1 MDKSRDAQGNKQSM
15 VSRSGC
21 VRCPCPLTT
30 ASTGTS
36 TRLPLEG
43 SQSRGK
49 SKVRALVTNHP
60 RQSHRNRFSSTYNP
74 DTLLRLSSGSTWGF
88 PSHPHGGVPCTAPS
102 KSSSDVTMCIDPLNS
117 VSWNKWPTSRPRAV
131 KLTSRVLAL
140 CGNGPS
146 SVYEKNGFE
155 SKSIMGVVGRD
166 EPREDGV
173 VGKGNAEEE
182 GRWEGESL
190 ADAEMRVV
198 AAGAADERSGG
209 GLCRDIA
216 ARRCE
221 RRLNSPFEVW
231 TATGRA

>member
-1 MDKSRDAQGNKQSM
+1 M
-15 VSRSGC
+15 
-21 VRCPCPLTT
+21 
-30 ASTGTS
+30 
-36 TRLPLEG
+36 
-43 SQSRGK
+43 
-49 SKVRALVTNHP
+49 
-60 RQSHRNRFSSTYNP
+60 Y
-74 DTLLRLSSGSTWGF
+74 LS
-88 PSHPHGGVPCTAPS
+88 S

-166 EPREDGV
+166 ELWKDGI
-173 VGKGNAEEE
+173 GDTGNAGGEW
-182 GRWEGESL
+182 RWESESL

-209 GLCRDIA
+209 GLCKDIA

-221 RRLNSPFEVW
+221 RRPNSPFEVW
-231 TATGRA
+231 TAMGRA